1 MRTLTHYI
9 YHTIQAEQGCI
20 SFAQFM
26 QLALYHPKWGY
37 YNSENFTIGKQGD
50 FTTAPELTPLFARCL
65 AYQCLPIFNQ
75 LGHANILE
83 FGAGTG
89 RLAMDLLS
97 ALATYDALP
106 AHYYIVEPNLM
117 LQQQQQTFL
126 QIHCPAHYA
135 RCQWLTQLPEQFS
148 GVMLANEVLDA
159 LPVHCFQVQGRH
171 LQERGVG
178 IDLKV
183 NLSTLDQNPFLWQLC
198 APLHPQLAEEGAA
211 LIEQY
216 HLVEDY
222 QSEICLQLSSFIQTA
237 AKALTEG
244 VMLLMDYG
252 YGRAE
257 YYHPQR
263 QQGTLT
269 CFHQHHYHHNP
280 LLLPGQQ
287 DITAHVDFTRVIEA
301 AVLADCTLIGYT
313 SQAAFLLACGLIDFA
328 EEEIKSLTPVAAFQ
342 LQQAIKLLTWPT
354 EMGERVKVM
363 ALGKNIDLPLI
374 GFSKQDRRREL

>member
-1 MRTLTHYI
+1 
-9 YHTIQAEQGCI
+9 
-20 SFAQFM
+20 
-26 QLALYHPKWGY
+26 
-37 YNSENFTIGKQGD
+37 
-50 FTTAPELTPLFARCL
+50 
-65 AYQCLPIFNQ
+65 
-75 LGHANILE
+75 
-83 FGAGTG
+83 
-89 RLAMDLLS
+89 
-97 ALATYDALP
+97 
-106 AHYYIVEPNLM
+106 
-117 LQQQQQTFL
+117 
-126 QIHCPAHYA
+126 
-135 RCQWLTQLPEQFS
+135 
-148 GVMLANEVLDA
+148 MLANEVLDA